1 MVVVIGLTDK
11 AKKWLTDNEM
21 SEVETEEYLNFCG
34 NIYLHTQVWE
44 NSKGKSY
51 LKESQL
57 SHFNG
62 RLAIQFSAI
71 KKYYRQT
78 PPGKQS
84 FVEETL
90 WQESEIQRIINAI
103 EALYQT
109 I

>member
-1 MVVVIGLTDK
+1 MVVVMGLTDK

-51 LKESQL
+51 LEESQL

-62 RLAIQFSAI
+62 RLAIHFSAI
-71 KKYYRQT
+71 KKYYRQS
-78 PPGKQS
+78 PPGTQT

-90 WQESEIQRIINAI
+90 WPESEIQRIIKGI